1 MSEQAREEFHSSTR
15 MVFCLSVQKS
25 CAPQKVDPALIPQVR
40 PTIVGYFWPFF
51 FFADHRGSAL
61 RIVLLNPSVSGLAGG
76 CQRFCPFRRHGHV
89 ALAPISPH
97 QAGKE
102 LLDARRHLVPSWR
115 FPHFECVEV

>member
-1 MSEQAREEFHSSTR
+1 

-40 PTIVGYFWPFF
+40 PTIVGCFWPVF

-61 RIVLLNPSVSGLAGG
+61 RIVLLNPSVSDS
-76 CQRFCPFRRHGHV
+76 PV
-89 ALAPISPH
+89 AASVSVRSGVMDMSRWH
-97 QAGKE
+97 RSVRTDAGKE